1 VKYTFIEA
9 EKAHFPVGILCDVLG
24 VGRSGYYAWST
35 RPESRHASED
45 RRLGIEV
52 KSAFESSKRRYG
64 SPRVHAELRS
74 QGVSVGRH
82 RIARLMRL
90 QGLQARRRRRF
101 VATTD
106 SRHQFPTAKN
116 IVARRFEAAAKD
128 QVWVGD
134 VTFIATLEGWL
145 YLAVLLD
152 LYSRRVVGWA
162 MGERNDESL
171 TLGAL
176 NMALEERHPQP
187 GHLVHHTDRGTTY
200 ASTEYQD
207 VLHRNGIR
215 CSMSR
220 KGDCWDNAV
229 AESFFSS
236 LKTEG
241 IGDVTFPSR
250 NAARRVVFEYI
261 AAFYNSTRRHS
272 YLRYK
277 SPMEF
282 ERSDDR

>member
-1 VKYTFIEA
+1 MKYEFIEA
-9 EKAHFPVGILCDVLG
+9 EKANFPVGVLCTVLS

-35 RPESRHASED
+35 REESNHARED
-45 RRLGIEV
+45 RQLSVEV
-52 KSAFESSKRRYG
+52 RCAFETSKRRYG
-64 SPRVHAELRS
+64 SPRVHAELQA
-74 QGVSVGRH
+74 QGRRAGRH
-82 RIARLMRL
+82 RVARLMRAE
-90 QGLQARRRRRF
+90 GLQARRRRRF

-106 SRHQFPTAKN
+106 SRHGFPTPKN
-116 IVARRFEAAAKD
+116 IVARCFEAAAKD
-128 QVWVGD
+128 KVWVGD

-145 YLAVLLD
+145 YLAVLID

-162 MGERNDESL
+162 MGKNNDEDL

-176 NMALEERHPQP
+176 NMAIAERRPRRDD
-187 GHLVHHTDRGTTY
+187 LVHHTDRGTTY
-200 ASTEYQD
+200 ASGRYQEI
-207 VLHRNGIR
+207 LRREGIR
-215 CSMSR
+215 GSMSR

-241 IGDVTFPSR
+241 IGDVTFSSR
-250 NAARRVVFEYI
+250 DAARRVVFEYI

-272 YLRYK
+272 YLGYK

-282 ERSDDR
+282 EKQDRT

>member
-1 VKYTFIEA
+1 MRYEFIEA
-9 EKAHFPVGILCDVLG
+9 EKANFPVGILCTVLS
-24 VGRSGYYAWST
+24 VGRSGFYAWST
-35 RPESRHASED
+35 REESKHARED
-45 RRLGIEV
+45 RQLGVEV
-52 KSAFESSKRRYG
+52 RCVFESNRRQYG
-64 SPRVHAELRS
+64 SPRVHAELRA
-74 QGVSVGRH
+74 QGRSVGRH
-82 RIARLMRL
+82 RIARLMRT

-106 SRHQFPTAKN
+106 SRHASPMAEN
-116 IVARRFEAAAKD
+116 IVARRFKAAAKD

-134 VTFIATLEGWL
+134 VTFIATREGWL

-162 MGERNDESL
+162 MGERNDEGL

-176 NMALEERHPQP
+176 HMALGERRPPP
-187 GHLVHHTDRGTTY
+187 GQLVHHTDRGTTY

-207 VLHRNGIR
+207 VLRRKGIR

-220 KGDCWDNAV
+220 RGNCWDNAV

-241 IGDVTFPSR
+241 VGNVTFPSR
-250 NAARRVVFEYI
+250 DAARRVTFEYI

-272 YLRYK
+272 YLGYK
-277 SPMEF
+277 SPIEF
-282 ERSDDR
+282 EESDDS

>member
-1 VKYTFIEA
+1 
-9 EKAHFPVGILCDVLG
+9 
-24 VGRSGYYAWST
+24 
-35 RPESRHASED
+35 
-45 RRLGIEV
+45 
-52 KSAFESSKRRYG
+52 
-64 SPRVHAELRS
+64 
-74 QGVSVGRH
+74 
-82 RIARLMRL
+82 
-90 QGLQARRRRRF
+90 
-101 VATTD
+101 
-106 SRHQFPTAKN
+106 
-116 IVARRFEAAAKD
+116 VARNFEAPSKD
-128 QVWVGD
+128 RIWVGD

-152 LYSRRVVGWA
+152 LYSRRIVGWA
-162 MGERNDESL
+162 MGERNDERL

-176 NMALEERHPQP
+176 NMALEERRPRRDN
-187 GHLVHHTDRGTTY
+187 LVHHTDRGTTY

-207 VLHRNGIR
+207 LLHRSGIK

-241 IGDVTFPSR
+241 IGDVTFPSHD
-250 NAARRVVFEYI
+250 AARRVVFEYI

-272 YLRYK
+272 YLGYK

-282 ERSDDR
+282 ERSNDR